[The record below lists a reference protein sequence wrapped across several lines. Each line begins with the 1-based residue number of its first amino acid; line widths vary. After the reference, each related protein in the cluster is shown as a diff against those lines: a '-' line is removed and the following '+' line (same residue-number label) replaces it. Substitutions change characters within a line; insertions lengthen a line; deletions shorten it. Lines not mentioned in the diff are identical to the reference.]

1 MVLLPCTSL
10 KEFIVMFFSI
20 RSLSLFFI
28 GSAISIAQTA
38 TEPFGM
44 NGNQFDVDAYGNIVV
59 LDTDHNVVRLYSKE
73 RVLLREIGGSGW
85 ENDQFDRPAGLWA
98 RNGIDI
104 FVADYGNHRIQRFDR
119 KLNFISSFST
129 RESSNPDER
138 FGYPTDVALS
148 RLGDLYICD
157 SENSRII
164 KVNRFNKVERSF
176 GGFDAGKG
184 RLHRPTRLH
193 LGPKDF
199 VYVLDGNRIVVFDS
213 FGNYIHDLEALTK
226 PASFYADSD
235 GIVVLDENG
244 LYCFDYEERSVR
256 SIPIGAITERPD
268 DVRSITI
275 SRGLLYIMTDS
286 GLTILP
292 DPCSVEGQK
301 KLDK

>member
-1 MVLLPCTSL
+1 MYSAIQLILLFL
-10 KEFIVMFFSI
+10 V
-20 RSLSLFFI
+20 
-28 GSAISIAQTA
+28 GSALSFTQTA
-38 TEPFGM
+38 TDSVGIG
-44 NGNQFDVDAYGNIVV
+44 GNQFDVDVYGNILV
-59 LDTDHNVVRLYSKE
+59 LDTDHNVLRLYTKE
-73 RVLLREIGGSGW
+73 RVLLREVGGTGW

-98 RNGIDI
+98 RNGIDV

-129 RESSNPDER
+129 RESSKPDER

-148 RLGDLYICD
+148 RLGDLFICD
-157 SENSRII
+157 GENSRII
-164 KVNRFNKVERSF
+164 KVNRFDRVERPF

-184 RLHRPTRLH
+184 RLHQPTRVQ

-213 FGNYIHDLEALTK
+213 FGNYIHDLVGLTK

-244 LYCFDYEERSVR
+244 LYCFDYEERPIR
-256 SIPIGAITERPD
+256 SIPIRAITERPA

-275 SRGLLYIMTDS
+275 SRGSLYMMTDS

-292 DPCSVEGQK
+292 DPCLVEGQK